1 MAVEIRVHF
10 LRLRFFLLRNETIF
24 LLARAILCEVLH
36 TSLSDF
42 GNETAG

>member
-10 LRLRFFLLRNETIF
+10 FAFTFFAEERNDI
-24 LLARAILCEVLH
+24 LARANILCEVLH